1 MKHQLQLI
9 HEVTLSSTP
18 ASITDVESL
27 IDVACAEL
35 ALSEDVYGNILIAV
49 TEGVNNAIIHGN
61 KLDASLTV
69 HVGVH
74 NNEEWVCFSITDRGT
89 GFDPEAIPDPTAP
102 ENLLKENGRGIFLM
116 KNLADEVSFEENGTV
131 VNVCFRR

>member
-9 HEVTLSSTP
+9 HEVTLPSTP

-27 IDVACAEL
+27 IDVACGEL
-35 ALSEDVYGNILIAV
+35 ALSEDAYGNILIAV
-49 TEGVNNAIIHGN
+49 TEAVNNAIIHGN
-61 KLDASLTV
+61 KLDATLSV

-74 NNEEWVCFSITDRGT
+74 NNEEWVCFSVKDQGA

-102 ENLLKENGRGIFLM
+102 ENLLKENGRGVFLM
-116 KNLADEVSFEENGTV
+116 KNLSDEVTYEAGGTV
-131 VNVCFRR
+131 VNVCSRR

>member
-9 HEVTLSSTP
+9 HEVTLPSTP
-18 ASITDVESL
+18 ASITEVESL
-27 IDVACAEL
+27 IDEACAEMQL
-35 ALSEDVYGNILIAV
+35 NEDLYGNILIAV

-61 KLDASLTV
+61 KLNASLSV
-69 HVGVH
+69 RVGVL
-74 NNEEWVCFSITDRGT
+74 NNEEWVCFSIKDQGS
-89 GFDPEAIPDPTAP
+89 GFDPESIPDPTAP

-116 KNLADEVSFEENGTV
+116 KNLSDEVTFEDRGTI

>member
-116 KNLADEVSFEENGTV
+116 KNLADEVSFDENGTV

>member
-9 HEVTLSSTP
+9 HEVTLPSTP

-27 IDVACAEL
+27 IDVACGEL
-35 ALSEDVYGNILIAV
+35 ALSEDAYGNILIAV
-49 TEGVNNAIIHGN
+49 TEAVNNAIIHGN
-61 KLDASLTV
+61 KLDATLSV

-74 NNEEWVCFSITDRGT
+74 NNEEWVCFSVKDQGT
-89 GFDPEAIPDPTAP
+89 GFDPEIIPDPTAP

-116 KNLADEVSFEENGTV
+116 KNLSDEVSYDENGTV

>member
-1 MKHQLQLI
+1 MKHQLQLR

-116 KNLADEVSFEENGTV
+116 KNLADEVSFDENGTV

>member
-9 HEVTLSSTP
+9 HEVTLPSTP
-18 ASITDVESL
+18 ASITEVESL
-27 IDVACAEL
+27 IDEACAEL
-35 ALSEDVYGNILIAV
+35 QLNEDLYGNILIAV

-61 KLDASLTV
+61 KMNASLSV
-69 HVGVH
+69 HVGVL
-74 NNEEWVCFSITDRGT
+74 NNEEWVCFSIKDQGS
-89 GFDPEAIPDPTAP
+89 GFDPESIPDPTAP

-116 KNLADEVSFEENGTV
+116 KNLSDEVSFEEHGTI

>member
-9 HEVTLSSTP
+9 HEVTLPSTP

-27 IDVACAEL
+27 IDEACEAL
-35 ALSEDVYGNILIAV
+35 KLSEDLYGNILIAV

-61 KLDASLTV
+61 KLNASLSV
-69 HVGVH
+69 HVGVL
-74 NNEEWVCFSITDRGT
+74 NNEEWVCFSIKDQGS
-89 GFDPEAIPDPTAP
+89 GFDPESIPDPTAP

-116 KNLADEVSFEENGTV
+116 RNLSDEVSFEEHGTI

>member
-74 NNEEWVCFSITDRGT
+74 NNEEWVCFSMTDRGT

>member
-1 MKHQLQLI
+1 MKHQLQLT
-9 HEVTLSSTP
+9 HEVTLPSTP

-35 ALSEDVYGNILIAV
+35 ALSEDAYGNILIAV

-61 KLDASLTV
+61 KLDASLSV

-74 NNEEWVCFSITDRGT
+74 NNEEWVCFSITDQGV

-102 ENLLKENGRGIFLM
+102 ENLLKENGRGVFLM
-116 KNLADEVSFEENGTV
+116 RNLADEVNFEHNGTV

>member
-9 HEVTLSSTP
+9 HEVTLPSTP
-18 ASITDVESL
+18 ASITEVESL
-27 IDVACAEL
+27 IDEACAEL
-35 ALSEDVYGNILIAV
+35 QLNEDLYGNILIAV

-61 KLDASLTV
+61 KLNASLSV
-69 HVGVH
+69 RVGVL
-74 NNEEWVCFSITDRGT
+74 NNEEWVCFSIKDQGS
-89 GFDPEAIPDPTAP
+89 GFDPESIPDPTAP

-116 KNLADEVSFEENGTV
+116 KNLSDEVTFEDRGTI

>member
-9 HEVTLSSTP
+9 HEVTLPSTP
-18 ASITDVESL
+18 ASITDVEGL

-35 ALSEDVYGNILIAV
+35 SLSEDAYGNILIAV
-49 TEGVNNAIIHGN
+49 TEAVNNAIIHGN
-61 KLDASLTV
+61 KLDSSLSV
-69 HVGVH
+69 HIGVH
-74 NNEEWVCFSITDRGT
+74 NNEEWVCFSIKDHGS
-89 GFDPEAIPDPTAP
+89 GFNPDIIPDPTAP

-116 KNLADEVSFEENGTV
+116 KNLSDEVSYNENGTV

>member
-9 HEVTLSSTP
+9 HEVTLPSSP
-18 ASITDVESL
+18 ASITDVEGL

-35 ALSEDVYGNILIAV
+35 SLSEDAYGNILIAV
-49 TEGVNNAIIHGN
+49 TEAVNNAIIHGN
-61 KLDASLTV
+61 KLDATLSV

-74 NNEEWVCFSITDRGT
+74 NNEEWVCFSVKDQGT
-89 GFDPEAIPDPTAP
+89 GFDPEIIPDPTAP

-116 KNLADEVSFEENGTV
+116 KNLSDEVSYEEHGTV

>member
-1 MKHQLQLI
+1 
-9 HEVTLSSTP
+9 
-18 ASITDVESL
+18 L

-74 NNEEWVCFSITDRGT
+74 NNEEWVCFSITDHGT